1 MKIKI
6 CGLRHEKDA
15 RYANEARP
23 DYAGMILAKGFRRSI
38 SVETAR
44 KIKAKLMSDICAVGV
59 FVNDPAE
66 EIVSL
71 LNEGVIDIAQLH
83 GQENEEDVMFIKA
96 STGKPVIKALKLG
109 EDPQVD
115 RFLVEAWLDSAADYL
130 LFDAG
135 TGSGKT
141 FDWSGLQGLDAELG
155 GNWPKEF
162 FLAGGLHPG
171 NLEEA
176 FQALHPYAVDLS
188 SGVETDGMKDLQKM
202 RQAVDIVRAL
212 S

>member
-6 CGLRHEKDA
+6 CGLRREEDA
-15 RYANEARP
+15 RYANEAKP

-38 SVETAR
+38 SAETAR
-44 KIKAKLMSDICAVGV
+44 KIKAQLNPEICAVGV
-59 FVNDPAE
+59 FVNDPVE
-66 EIVSL
+66 EIVSF
-71 LNEGVIDIAQLH
+71 LNEGVIDLAQLH
-83 GQENEEDVMFIKA
+83 GQESEEDVMFIKA
-96 STGKPVIKALKLG
+96 STGKQVIKALKLG

-115 RFLVEAWLDSAADYL
+115 RFLVEAWLDSSADYL

-135 TGSGKT
+135 TGSGKI
-141 FDWSGLQGLDAELG
+141 FDWSGLQELDAELG

-171 NLEEA
+171 NLREA

-188 SGVETDGMKDLQKM
+188 SGVETEGTKDLQKM
-202 RQAVDIVRAL
+202 RQAVQVVREL
-212 S
+212 